1 MTDQSHATTHGHAL
15 APHNISYKP
24 YRADFADATR
34 AVLRLVERHSR
45 HSTTALNRQSL
56 SALFLSLAL
65 PLSPASPLFRAR
77 SLAVVTAFYFRAR
90 SARLAAT
97 QGDATRRGATRD
109 ARSPRSG
116 FISLSTL
123 FSPYRARVSFRE
135 SLSVYRRV
143 LSLLPARHN
152 PPVVAITRRNP
163 LPCRLRPALCWRAR
177 VVVRIRSLS
186 ALPSCAAHTAPVP
199 GNSSSMQK
207 WESRR
212 GVSPRSL
219 LRFKK
224 SALRTR
230 MTTMIS
236 TVPSMHE
243 RNSFRDVP
251 LPDLSTEVTL

>member
-1 MTDQSHATTHGHAL
+1 MTEQSHATTHGHAL

-65 PLSPASPLFRAR
+65 PLSPASPLFCAR

-97 QGDATRRGATRD
+97 QGDARRRDATRRGATRD

-123 FSPYRARVSFRE
+123 FSPYRALPRSFRE
-135 SLSVYRRV
+135 SFSVYRRV

-152 PPVVAITRRNP
+152 PP
-163 LPCRLRPALCWRAR
+163 
-177 VVVRIRSLS
+177 
-186 ALPSCAAHTAPVP
+186 
-199 GNSSSMQK
+199 
-207 WESRR
+207 RR
-212 GVSPRSL
+212 GDHSS
-219 LRFKK
+219 
-224 SALRTR
+224 
-230 MTTMIS
+230 
-236 TVPSMHE
+236 
-243 RNSFRDVP
+243 
-251 LPDLSTEVTL
+251 